1 MNNINTITIM
11 EILCVGITDFRFNQ
25 QTKHARLIMITEKKM
40 KVLKF
45 EDYRQKSR
53 KGGRGKNRSPNLL
66 ILLIIANTEQLPYAH
81 PER

>member
-45 EDYRQKSR
+45 EDYR
-53 KGGRGKNRSPNLL
+53 
-66 ILLIIANTEQLPYAH
+66 
-81 PER
+81 